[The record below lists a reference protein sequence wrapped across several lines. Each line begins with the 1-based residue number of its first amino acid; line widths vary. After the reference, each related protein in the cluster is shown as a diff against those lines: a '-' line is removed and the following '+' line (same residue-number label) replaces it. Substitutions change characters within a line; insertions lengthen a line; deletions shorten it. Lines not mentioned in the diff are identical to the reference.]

1 MKCNVCGILAI
12 ATLSLLVSVPIMSA
26 QTIAM
31 ASVPFAFTVAD
42 TEMSA
47 GNYVITSVSDSAIVV
62 INRSTGT
69 SIVSLFHSEQPRNHN
84 DTTKLVFHRY
94 GDTYFLSQVARASG
108 ETAIQLPISKQEK
121 EAQMQN
127 AGSVSDKEE
136 VVVAAK

>member
-1 MKCNVCGILAI
+1 MKWNVFGILAI
-12 ATLSLLVSVPIMSA
+12 VTLSLLVSVPIMSA

-31 ASVPFAFTVAD
+31 ASVPFAFTVAN

-62 INRSTGT
+62 INRVKGFSV
-69 SIVSLFHSEQPRNHN
+69 ISLFHSEQPRNNN

-94 GDTYFLSQVARASG
+94 GDTYFLSQVARGSG
-108 ETAIQLPISKQEK
+108 KTVIQLPISKQES
-121 EAQMQN
+121 EAQQN
-127 AGSVSDKEE
+127 ARSGSAKE

>member
-1 MKCNVCGILAI
+1 MKCNVFGILAI
-12 ATLSLLVSVPIMSA
+12 VTLSLLVNIPIMSA

-31 ASVPFAFTVAD
+31 ASVPFAFTVAN

-47 GNYVITSVSDSAIVV
+47 GNYVITSVSDSTIVV

-69 SIVSLFHSEQPRNHN
+69 GVISLFHSEQPRNNN

-94 GDTYFLSQVARASG
+94 GDTYFLSQVARGSG
-108 ETAIQLPISKQEK
+108 KTVIQLPISKQES
-121 EAQMQN
+121 EAQVQN
-127 AGSVSDKEE
+127 AGSVSDKE

>member
-1 MKCNVCGILAI
+1 MKCNVFGILAI
-12 ATLSLLVSVPIMSA
+12 VTLSLLVNIPIMSA

-31 ASVPFAFTVAD
+31 ASVPFAFTVAN

-62 INRSTGT
+62 INRVKGFSV
-69 SIVSLFHSEQPRNHN
+69 ISLFHSEQPRNNN

-94 GDTYFLSQVARASG
+94 GDTYFLSQVARGSG
-108 ETAIQLPISKQEK
+108 ETVIQLPVSKQES
-121 EAQMQN
+121 EAQQN
-127 AGSVSDKEE
+127 ARSGSAKE